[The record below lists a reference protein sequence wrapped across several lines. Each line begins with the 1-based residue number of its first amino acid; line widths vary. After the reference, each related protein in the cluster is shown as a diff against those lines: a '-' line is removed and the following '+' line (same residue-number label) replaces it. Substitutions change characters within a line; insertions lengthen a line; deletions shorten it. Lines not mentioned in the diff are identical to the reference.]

1 MAKVTGPLMSLYA
14 SGAFAYA
21 MVFAKWKGI
30 DYTRQYTV
38 PSNPQ
43 TENQVKVRE
52 YFTAAVAAWQAE
64 SQAAKDA
71 WNKAASGQQMSG
83 FNMYVSGYIN
93 YKNANNGTA
102 PATPF
107 MPS

>member
-1 MAKVTGPLMSLYA
+1 MAKVTGPLMSLDA
-14 SGAFAYA
+14 SGAFADT

-30 DYTRQYTV
+30 NYSRQYSV

-64 SQAAKDA
+64 TQETKDA
-71 WNKAASGQQMSG
+71 WNTAANGQQLSG
-83 FNMYVSGYIN
+83 FNLYVSGFIN

-102 PATPF
+102 PASPF
-107 MPS
+107 VPS